1 MRDAFLLSVR
11 LHARWFIEAFGTE
24 GRRAAPLGP
33 RRLAVLLILFP
44 LFLLLQAIHWL
55 GFLLDE
61 LFFSGWR
68 RVEIRQPLFISGVPR
83 SGTTFLHRTLA
94 RDTASFTTFHTWE
107 ALLAPSVSERKLFGL
122 FAALDR
128 LLGRPLQRFGDALTR
143 RVTGGFAHIHEVGLQ
158 AAEEDYL
165 TLLPAG
171 GCFILVLAFPA
182 SESLWLLG
190 RLRELPDCERTVL
203 LNFYRSCLQKHL
215 YVNGRGRRLLSKN
228 AAFGSWL
235 PDLAENFDDSR
246 FLICL
251 REPGGALRS
260 QLSSIRDGLV
270 FFGTTAAADLVTHE
284 FRTSLEHVYQQLREQ
299 RRCLP
304 ASRFAVIDH
313 SQLQNETQ
321 TAIAATLRQL
331 EIPLT
336 DALQRVLEDAAR
348 EARDY
353 GGSRGHVHSPLS
365 ESVAPQP
372 HLVSIYREIL
382 EPPADST

>member
-11 LHARWFIEAFGTE
+11 LHVRWFIEAFGVE

-33 RRLAVLLILFP
+33 RRLVVLLILFP

-68 RVEIRQPLFISGVPR
+68 RVKIHQPLFISGVPR

-94 RDTASFTTFHTWE
+94 RDTASFTTFQTWE
-107 ALLAPSVSERKLFGL
+107 TLFAPSVSERKLFGI

-128 LLGRPLQRFGDALTR
+128 LIGRPLQRLGDVLTR
-143 RVTGGFAHIHEVGLQ
+143 RMTGGFAHIHEVGLQ

-165 TLLPAG
+165 ALLPVG

-190 RLRELPDCERTVL
+190 RLRELPDCERSVL

-235 PDLAENFDDSR
+235 PSLAENFDDSR
-246 FLICL
+246 FLVCL

-260 QLSSIRDGLV
+260 QLSSIRNGLV

-284 FRTSLEHVYQQLREQ
+284 FQVSLAQVYQQLREQ

-304 ASRFAVIDH
+304 AARFAVVDH
-313 SQLQNETQ
+313 SQLRDRTQ
-321 TAIAATLRQL
+321 TAIATVLRQL
-331 EIPLT
+331 DIPIT
-336 DALQRVLEDAAR
+336 EALQRILDDAAR

-353 GGSRGHVHSPLS
+353 GSGNGHVHSPLS
-365 ESVAPQP
+365 EVMAPQP
-372 HLVSIYREIL
+372 DLVTIYREIL
-382 EPPADST
+382 EPPADPS